1 MLLVRRDAISVK
13 YSLMSPVVILLSRRK
28 QCFPANKNPFII
40 FYLSLKLTNP
50 KWHHNF
56 IIFQQSLSPNSNIR
70 SRKISSS
77 RREEFYAHFLCAYPC
92 EGCSTTVLC
101 LAFFSTL
108 LFSRQQ
114 EQLLL
119 VLKRICLFKSID
131 QVHSSHFCVK
141 KICHSQ

>member
-1 MLLVRRDAISVK
+1 
-13 YSLMSPVVILLSRRK
+13 MSPVVILLSRRK

-56 IIFQQSLSPNSNIR
+56 IIFQQSLSTNSNIR
-70 SRKISSS
+70 GRKISSS
-77 RREEFYAHFLCAYPC
+77 LREEFYAHFLCAYPC
-92 EGCSTTVLC
+92 GGCSTAVLC
-101 LAFFSTL
+101 LAFFSIPL
-108 LFSRQQ
+108 SRQR

-131 QVHSSHFCVK
+131 QVYSSHFCVK
-141 KICHSQ
+141 KICLSQWLEFCKAKILRELK